1 MDDER
6 RRRGLETLSEV
17 YAADLGITGDKDP
30 YQEVTVD
37 HLFADVWNR
46 PGLSIRER
54 RLLITG
60 VIAAIGRADLAELQ
74 FSSALARGELTVE
87 QVNEVVVH
95 LTHYVGW
102 PQGSALNDA
111 AQRAIAR
118 HAASADDAR

>member
-1 MDDER
+1 MTESQR
-6 RRRGLETLSEV
+6 ERGLRVLGEV
-17 YAADLGITGDKDP
+17 YSADLGITGEKDL

-37 HLFADVWNR
+37 HLFGDVWSR

-54 RLLITG
+54 RLLIIG

-74 FSSALARGELTVE
+74 LSSALERGELTPE
-87 QVNEVVVH
+87 QVNELVVH

-111 AQRAIAR
+111 AQRAIAQ
-118 HAASADDAR
+118 HGEAS

>member
-1 MDDER
+1 MASER
-6 RRRGLETLSEV
+6 RRRGLRTLGEV

-37 HLFADVWNR
+37 HLFADVWTR

-54 RLLITG
+54 RLLVLG
-60 VIAAIGRADLAELQ
+60 VVATLGRADLAELQ
-74 FSSALARGELTVE
+74 FASALERGELTPE
-87 QVNEVVVH
+87 QVDEVVVH

-111 AQRAIAR
+111 AQRAL
-118 HAASADDAR
+118 AAHRAGR